1 MKKTICLYFQV
12 HQPFRLRRYRFFD
25 IGTSEYYYDDYAN
38 ETVMRKIAARCYLP
52 ANQLMLDLIEKH
64 GDRFKIAF
72 SISGVALDQFE
83 LYAPEVLEGFKKLAA
98 TGNVEFLAETHSHSL
113 VSLAGEEE
121 FKAQVTRHSE
131 RIESLFGQKPKVFR
145 NTELI
150 YSDEIGAVI
159 GKLGFEGML
168 SEGARH
174 ILGWKSPNYLYHN
187 SLFPDLKLL
196 LRSSSLSDD
205 LAFRFS
211 RRSWDQWPL
220 TAEKYVK
227 WLKKGDHREEIINL
241 FVEYETFGD
250 HHAADSG
257 IFEFFRAL
265 PGEILKSKNFMF
277 STPSDIIS
285 DFRPVAS
292 IHVPYPAS
300 WADEEKDLSAWLG
313 NNMQNEAFKKLYALG
328 ELVGRTSDVRIL
340 TDWHYLQVSDH
351 FYYMSTKVF
360 TEHDVHKHY
369 NPYESPYDAF
379 INYMNVL
386 SDFTRRIKKL
396 VGTEE
401 SRVMKLERALKEKDE
416 MIADMQRRINRMQE
430 AVPLVTGPVGV
441 GEEEAAQLPAK
452 VSRATGTA
460 VSQTASSMGVSKDK
474 PGSVKKGSGG
484 RAQSSSG
491 TGKQETALKKDKQG
505 KVPVDGSL
513 KNSGATDGSA

>member
-1 MKKTICLYFQV
+1 MMKTICLYFQV

-52 ANQLMLDLIEKH
+52 ANQLMLELIEKY

-98 TGNVEFLAETHSHSL
+98 TGSVEFLAETHSHSL
-113 VSLAGEEE
+113 VSLSGEEE
-121 FKAQVTRHSE
+121 FKAQVNRHSQ

-150 YSDEIGAVI
+150 YSDEIGAAI

-187 SLFPDLKLL
+187 SQFHDLKLL
-196 LRSSSLSDD
+196 LRNSSLSDD

-227 WLKKGDHREEIINL
+227 WLKKSQQRDEIINL
-241 FVEYETFGD
+241 FIEYETFGD

-265 PGEILKSKNFMF
+265 PGEILKSKNFRF
-277 STPSDIIS
+277 STPSGIIS
-285 DFRPVAS
+285 DFRPVAP

-313 NNMQNEAFKKLYALG
+313 NNMQNEAFQKLYALG
-328 ELVGRTSDVRIL
+328 DLVGRTSDVRIL

-351 FYYMSTKVF
+351 FYYMSTKIF

-401 SRVMKLERALKEKDE
+401 TRLMKLERTLKEKDE
-416 MIADMQRRINRMQE
+416 VIADLQKRINKMQE
-430 AVPLVTGPVGV
+430 SVPLVTGPVGV
-441 GEEEAAQLPAK
+441 SEEEAAQMPAP
-452 VSRATGTA
+452 VPRATGTA

-474 PGSVKKGSGG
+474 PGVDKKGSGG
-484 RAQSSSG
+484 RTQSR
-491 TGKQETALKKDKQG
+491 TGKQETAVKRNKQG
-505 KVPVDGSL
+505 KVPLDDSVRNPGASGS
-513 KNSGATDGSA
+513 SA